1 MVKLQISYYRQK
13 VRMTLN
19 ENKIIY
25 SRPIQ
30 EI

>member
-13 VRMTLN
+13 VRMTSN

-25 SRPIQ
+25 RIQ